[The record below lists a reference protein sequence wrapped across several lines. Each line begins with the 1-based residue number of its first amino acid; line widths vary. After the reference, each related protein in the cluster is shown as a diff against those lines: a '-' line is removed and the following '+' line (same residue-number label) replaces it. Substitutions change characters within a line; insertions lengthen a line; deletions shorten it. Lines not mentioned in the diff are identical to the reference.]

1 MSEYESEDEASI
13 GRLEEADLSHDDSD
27 DGFNLFFSVL
37 VTETETNEIDDE
49 FNEAVTETEGKKS
62 FECEKCGK
70 ICKSKG
76 GLTRH
81 TNSKHFDLTSEVT
94 HKCNLDKDTIDGF
107 VEAIKARIIDEG
119 LYDNETTTALN
130 AVTTTEALFT
140 ALLPIYETFCRKK
153 NRDKLLETFYGLIP
167 RSRELLKCDDY
178 RIANL
183 ILIQMPAIF
192 WLASIRLPQ

>member
-1 MSEYESEDEASI
+1 MSEYESEDEASF
-13 GRLEEADLSHDDSD
+13 GPPEEVDLSDGDSD
-27 DGFNLFFSVL
+27 DSFKLFFSVL
-37 VTETETNEIDDE
+37 VTETERNEIDNE
-49 FNEAVTETEGKKS
+49 FNEAATEIEGKKS
-62 FECEKCGK
+62 FDCKKCGK

-81 TNSKHFDLTSEVT
+81 MNSKHVESESAEVT
-94 HKCNLDKDTIDGF
+94 HNCCLDKDTVDGF

-119 LYDNETTTALN
+119 LYDSEATTALK

-140 ALLPIYETFCRKK
+140 AVLPMCETSCRKK
-153 NRDKLLETFYGLIP
+153 NQDKLLETFYCLIP

-183 ILIQMPAIF
+183 ILIQ
-192 WLASIRLPQ
+192 LPDFLHG